1 MKGEHMKIERI
12 ILAVVLLF
20 LSVQSFAQEVI
31 TFTILHSPQYK
42 VFPDRDLKIEA
53 TITDPKKVAYASVNY
68 RTKGEEYFKTVFM
81 TNVEK
86 DKFVAAIPA
95 KDVLAP
101 SIEYYIFV
109 MDVKGIPHVIFKDP
123 KLPQVVTV
131 TTEAGLA
138 EAKPT
143 GAALEEEFGLFA
155 AEDIVYGAAK
165 REQKI
170 EEAPAS
176 VTVITEEDIEKLGMS
191 SVTELFRFIPGID
204 VFMINPSFTLVGA
217 RGFSRRGN
225 LMLLLIDGREVN
237 IELLGMPYW
246 HALPVSIHEIK
257 RIEVIRGPASSL
269 YGANAFSGI
278 VNIVTK
284 DPEDFD
290 KVDAKVRVGNY
301 NSVHY
306 FANGGGVTGKFS
318 GRLTTEYNQENRWF
332 KPKERSVEGI
342 KLNGRI
348 KYTFEKDKFINLDT
362 GITTGRIFAFTVLGG
377 LQTFGNFRYAKLNI
391 NEGDF
396 KTQLYY
402 TGIPIDS
409 ITALSPGLPPYY
421 PFEILLPTITGE
433 FDQYDIYS
441 QYSISM
447 GTVNRILIGGN
458 GRISTFRMNVLPKG
472 TMEEDRVGGFI
483 QDEFTPINNLS
494 LTLGYRF
501 DWNSVTPVANS
512 PRATLVWSPFT
523 NNFVRLSYGL
533 AFRKPVFFEYGFDI
547 KGLKDVANISFSN
560 PDLKNEELTTYEFGY
575 ITRPIEALSLAA
587 SVYYNE
593 CRKFIEYIPEE
604 HIHRNIASDADMYGG
619 ELEAKVNIKKNIRL
633 FANFSYLRGIDKAEV
648 ILPSHIDPDE
658 SNPNYKVAGG
668 LEWIGLQGFFGSIAV
683 SSVDGYKMAL
693 TDPNNTKVILFPVM
707 KIVTVDPYT
716 LLTAKIGYSF
726 FKDTFEV
733 GIYGQNLLFKKYYEF
748 PGLLWNRDTNG
759 DGITDDHEIY
769 GGEEL
774 GTKLYAFVGAKF

>member
-1 MKGEHMKIERI
+1 MKIERI
-12 ILAVVLLF
+12 ILVVFLLF
-20 LSVQSFAQEVI
+20 LPVQSFAQEII
-31 TFTILHSPQYK
+31 TFTILHSPQYT
-42 VFPDRDLKIEA
+42 VSPGRDLKIEA
-53 TITDPKKVAYASVNY
+53 TITDPKSVAYASINY
-68 RTKGEEYFKTVFM
+68 RAKGERSFKTVFM

-86 DKFVAAIPA
+86 DIFVASIPA
-95 KDVLAP
+95 KDVIPP

-109 MDVKGIPHVIFKDP
+109 MDVKGVPHVIFKDP
-123 KLPQVVTV
+123 RLPQVVTV
-131 TTEAGLA
+131 TTEAGLE

-143 GAALEEEFGLFA
+143 GAALEEEFALFA

-176 VTVITEEDIEKLGMS
+176 VTVMTEEDIEKLGMS
-191 SVTELFRFIPGID
+191 SVTELFRYIPGVD
-204 VFMINPSFTLVGA
+204 VFMLNPSYTFVGA

-237 IELLGMPYW
+237 IEFVGMPWW

-284 DPEDFD
+284 DPEDFGRAD
-290 KVDAKVRVGNY
+290 VKVRGGSY

-306 FANGGGVTGKFS
+306 FANGGGETGKFS

-332 KPKERSVEGI
+332 KPEERSVEGI

-348 KYTFEKDKFINLDT
+348 KYTFEKDKYINLDT

-377 LQTFGNFRYAKLNI
+377 LDTRGNFRYAKLNI
-391 NEGDF
+391 NQGDF
-396 KTQLYY
+396 KTQLYW
-402 TGIPIDS
+402 TGIPIES
-409 ITALSPGLPPYY
+409 IKAISPGLPPYY

-433 FDQYDIYS
+433 YDQYELYS
-441 QYSISM
+441 QYSIAM
-447 GTVNRILIGGN
+447 GTINRILVGAS
-458 GRISTFRMNVLPKG
+458 GRINVFTMNVLPEG
-472 TMEEDRVGGFI
+472 TKEEDRVGAFI
-483 QDEFTPINNLS
+483 QDEFTPIENLS

-501 DWNSVTPVANS
+501 DWNSETPVANS

-533 AFRKPVFFEYGFDI
+533 AFRKPVFFEYGFDVQ
-547 KGLKDVANISFSN
+547 GLKDVANISFSN
-560 PDLKNEELTTYEFGY
+560 PDLENEELTTYEFGY
-575 ITRPIEALSLAA
+575 ITRPIEALSLGVSA
-587 SVYYNE
+587 YYNE

-604 HIHRNIASDADMYGG
+604 HIHRNIASDADVYGG
-619 ELEAKVNIKKNIRL
+619 EFEAKVSIKKNVRL
-633 FANFSYLRGIDKAEV
+633 FANFSYLRGIEKAEV
-648 ILPSHIDPDE
+648 ILPSHVHPDE
-658 SNPNYKVAGG
+658 ANPNYKVSGG

-707 KIVTVDPYT
+707 KIVNIDPYT
-716 LLTAKIGYSF
+716 LLTAKIGYRF

-733 GIYGQNLLFKKYYEF
+733 GIYGQNLLFKKYSEF
-748 PGLLWNRDTNG
+748 PGLIWNRDTDG
-759 DGITDDHEIY
+759 DGFPDDKDVY
-769 GGEEL
+769 GGEEI